1 MGEAYVKTASVT
13 VKHDPSVSAS
23 VLQTKLEPFV
33 KTWWQTHSA
42 GRCRASCL
50 CPGVGESLPTL
61 ASGSQRRGVS
71 DFVAQRH

>member
-42 GRCRASCL
+42 GRCQGLMLVPWCGRVPSHFGQWVTAERC
-50 CPGVGESLPTL
+50 E
-61 ASGSQRRGVS
+61 
-71 DFVAQRH
+71 